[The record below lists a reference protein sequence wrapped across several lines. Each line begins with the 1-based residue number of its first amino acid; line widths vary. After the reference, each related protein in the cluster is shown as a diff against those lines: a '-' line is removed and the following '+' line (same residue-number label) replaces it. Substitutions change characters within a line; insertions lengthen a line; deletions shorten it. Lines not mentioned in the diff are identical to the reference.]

1 MTIKMDVHSIANAG
15 GGGAELRYVKLLPAP
30 VRSRAQ
36 LKEAISHRCT
46 LTGSDVEAVLSA
58 LRDAALEDLS
68 QRGRFYLPEIG
79 YLTVS
84 ASVKLPRG
92 VTVEKVKG
100 NYVGVRNIR
109 FRPER
114 RLLVEIRRKA
124 RFERLKGT
132 TVSCRYTA
140 AEMETELKACLAQRH
155 FISRRVMQQW
165 FSLTAYSARKWLR
178 HFVDAGLIERTGL
191 RNAPVYVQK

>member
-109 FRPER
+109 FRP
-114 RLLVEIRRKA
+114 
-124 RFERLKGT
+124 
-132 TVSCRYTA
+132 
-140 AEMETELKACLAQRH
+140 
-155 FISRRVMQQW
+155 
-165 FSLTAYSARKWLR
+165 
-178 HFVDAGLIERTGL
+178 
-191 RNAPVYVQK
+191 

>member
-109 FRPER
+109 FCPER
-114 RLLVEIRRKA
+114 RLLVEVRRKA

-178 HFVDAGLIERTGL
+178 HFVDAGLIEQTGL
-191 RNAPVYVQK
+191 RNAPVYVLK